1 MSNSDQ
7 GTKWTSSSHGALN
20 KTANSSPMTFPR
32 TMSSLRTGSPVFG
45 TGQRSYQPG
54 MLKITSNEL
63 DHCPAAALHPKRE
76 KLTGPTMLPAAGE
89 ISGKYWDEHKRVSE
103 MLG

>member
-1 MSNSDQ
+1 
-7 GTKWTSSSHGALN
+7 
-20 KTANSSPMTFPR
+20 
-32 TMSSLRTGSPVFG
+32 
-45 TGQRSYQPG
+45 
-54 MLKITSNEL
+54 MLKTTSNEL

-89 ISGKYWDEHKRVSE
+89 ISGKHWDEHKRVSE